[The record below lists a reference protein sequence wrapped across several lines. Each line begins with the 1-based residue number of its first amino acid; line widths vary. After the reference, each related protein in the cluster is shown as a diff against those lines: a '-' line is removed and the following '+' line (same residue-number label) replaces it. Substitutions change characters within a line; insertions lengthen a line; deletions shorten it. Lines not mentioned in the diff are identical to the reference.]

1 MSLAVTVSGLYN
13 AAEPVE
19 KVGVSQLGTPVKS
32 NIVFEEIQYETREG
46 LQEKLKDP
54 NVPEGYLRLD
64 DAIFMAENQKEIK
77 RTKVPGSNGTVTEY
91 ISDGDY
97 SVRISGK
104 LVNMETDQ
112 RPKKLIK
119 KLERVCA
126 AEVPIQITC
135 PFLNLLGID
144 QIVVKSR
151 RIEEERGM
159 ANQVSFQLEAYAEE
173 TPVADINKIQPEF
186 ATRFPEG

>member
-19 KVGVSQLGTPVKS
+19 KVGTSALGTPVKS
-32 NIVFEEIQYETREG
+32 NIVFKEISYETREG
-46 LQEKLKDP
+46 VTEELRDP
-54 NVPEGYLRLD
+54 DVPEGYLRLD

-104 LVNMETDQ
+104 LVNMDSDN
-112 RPKKLIK
+112 RPQELMK

-126 AEVPIQITC
+126 AEVPIEITC
-135 PFLNLLGID
+135 PFLNILGID
-144 QIVVKSR
+144 QVVIKSR

-159 ANQVSFQLEAYAEE
+159 ANQVSFQIEAYAEE
-173 TPVADINKIQPEF
+173 TPVADINKIQPRSAITLPSF
-186 ATRFPEG
+186 